1 MKIHPGKHFISL
13 SPQRCYRNQQ
23 VPFRDSI
30 PSTGDGRRRSLLL
43 LIRFSWLLSLALSAA
58 GKIRGICVVSPL
70 TASLPGRFAAFLAI
84 VLNAHTSFKPPE
96 SSRLKIFPLLA
107 SCRHHPGMAH
117 GSFKK
122 KLLPV
127 WSFGYAPSR

>member
-1 MKIHPGKHFISL
+1 
-13 SPQRCYRNQQ
+13 
-23 VPFRDSI
+23 
-30 PSTGDGRRRSLLL
+30 
-43 LIRFSWLLSLALSAA
+43 LSAA

-122 KLLPV
+122 N
-127 WSFGYAPSR
+127 SFRFGHLAMHHPAKIYV